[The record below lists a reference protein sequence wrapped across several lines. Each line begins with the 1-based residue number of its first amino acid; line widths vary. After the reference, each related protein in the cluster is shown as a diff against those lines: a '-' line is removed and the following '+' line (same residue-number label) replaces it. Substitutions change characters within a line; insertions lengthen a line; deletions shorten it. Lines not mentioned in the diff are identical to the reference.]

1 MDPSTHPADAPQASL
16 NFILFG
22 QTMVNCDPFQKMKRQ
37 RLLPFL
43 NPCPNGCC
51 NLNPSVSGM
60 LVSVTRKCALFVD
73 LQSSLFSGIFL
84 VQLTLTGTSRRSA
97 LLLPCFKNACG
108 VLHQQ
113 RIHPLWLFV
122 LVLATR
128 EFHSKSG
135 NQRSPNFFFRSL
147 STYSASNFPSL
158 ASQVKSTTCLSVRDR
173 LIGLGFG
180 SLWKEDIGLSGC
192 CGSNTTNL
200 SGITGRSAIRP
211 RRVLWQPL

>member
-1 MDPSTHPADAPQASL
+1 MC
-16 NFILFG
+16 FICDYPINSWPTLFW
-22 QTMVNCDPFQKMKRQ
+22 
-37 RLLPFL
+37 
-43 NPCPNGCC
+43 
-51 NLNPSVSGM
+51 
-60 LVSVTRKCALFVD
+60 
-73 LQSSLFSGIFL
+73 
-84 VQLTLTGTSRRSA
+84 VQLTLTGTSRRSIAIVA
-97 LLLPCFKNACG
+97 LSQECLVG